1 MDAVRWERVQALFH
15 SVVDQAPNE
24 QRRLLELE
32 CGDDPSLIE
41 EVSAL
46 LREDA
51 GRDTVIDRGL
61 ADAALQLLDR
71 STAPLPSERFGPYR
85 LTGLLGEGGMGVVY
99 RAERDDLG
107 SVAAIKVL
115 RDATLSPSRRDRF
128 AHEQRILASL
138 NHPAIAQLHDADVLP
153 NGTPWFAMEY
163 VEGVPITD
171 HCARTRASLANRLRL
186 FRSVCEAVQHAHRHL
201 IIHRDLKPS
210 NILVREDGSVKLLDF
225 GIAKPLET
233 LDADTTRTGLRLMTP
248 AYAAPEQ
255 FRGEQVGIHTD
266 VYALGVVLYELL
278 AGRVPFDLAE
288 RTPAAAEAIVT
299 QEEPARPSTVSSVA
313 RAPAPLAGRAQWADL
328 DVLVLT
334 AMHKDPQRR
343 YGTVDALI
351 RDVDHFLAGEPLE
364 ARPDTLAYRLD
375 KFVRRHR
382 RGVASAAAAATLI
395 IALSAF
401 YTVGITR
408 ARDTAVAEATRT
420 QRIQRF
426 LVSLFQGGDE
436 AAGPADSLRVVTLID
451 RGVQE
456 ARSLNAE
463 PGVQAQLLETL
474 GTVSTQLGQ
483 LDRADTL
490 LRQSLDHRREQYGA
504 DNADVAQ
511 GMLALAALRNAQA
524 QFDTAER
531 LTRDALD
538 MSRRHLAPDHP
549 QIAEA
554 TAALGMALENKGSY
568 ADAIKVY
575 EEAVRLR
582 SGKRDTTPEL
592 AAAMTGLVN
601 NYFYLG
607 NYAVADSL
615 GKIVLALSRKL
626 YGEHHPHVADDLI
639 NLGAIQYELGKY
651 AEAEKFDREAL
662 AIQKAWYG
670 PNHYAT
676 ASALTM
682 VGRAMRPQNKMHEA
696 DSVLR
701 EALAIKERT
710 LGPMHPSVASTLN
723 DIALIALVREHY
735 AEAES
740 SYVRVIDIYRKAYN
754 GKHYYI
760 GIGLAN
766 LASVYM
772 AKGDNVRAER
782 GFHEALAMYA
792 QTLPPTHLNVGIATI
807 KLGRSLLRQH
817 KYAEAAKESEAGYDI
832 VLKQTDPSIGWL
844 TNARKDLVAAYDSL
858 GMPQKA
864 ARYAAELAD
873 TLRAAAAVAKPK

>member
-15 SVVDQAPNE
+15 AVADLAPNE
-24 QRRLLELE
+24 QRRVLEQE
-32 CGDDPSLIE
+32 AADAPSLIA
-41 EVSAL
+41 EVTAL

-51 GRDTVIDRGL
+51 GRSTVIDRGL

-71 STAPLPSERFGPYR
+71 STAPLPSESFGPYR
-85 LTGLLGEGGMGVVY
+85 VTGLLGEGGMGVVY
-99 RAERDDLG
+99 RGERDDLG

-115 RDATLSPSRRDRF
+115 RDATLSPARRDRF
-128 AHEQRILASL
+128 AQEQRTLASL

-171 HCARTRASLANRLRL
+171 HCARNRCGLVDRLRL
-186 FRSVCEAVQHAHRHL
+186 FRAVCEAVQHPHRHL

-233 LDADTTRTGLRLMTP
+233 LDAAATRTGLRLMTP

-255 FRGEQVGIHTD
+255 FRGEQIGIHTD

-299 QEEPARPSTVSSVA
+299 LEEPAKPSAVSSTSA
-313 RAPAPLAGRAQWADL
+313 TPLAGRAQWADL
-328 DVLVLT
+328 DVLILT

-343 YGTVDALI
+343 YATVDALI
-351 RDVDHFLAGEPLE
+351 RDVDHFLSREPLE
-364 ARPDTLAYRLD
+364 ARPDTFVYRLD

-382 RGVASAAAAATLI
+382 RGVASAAAAAILI

-456 ARSLNAE
+456 ARSLTAE
-463 PGVQAQLLETL
+463 PAVQAELLETL
-474 GTVSTQLGQ
+474 GGVSTQLGQ
-483 LDRADTL
+483 LERADTL
-490 LRQSLDHRREQYGA
+490 LRQALDDRRKLFGP
-504 DNADVAQ
+504 NHADVAHSL
-511 GMLALAALRNAQA
+511 LALGQLRIAQA

-531 LTRDALD
+531 LIRDAMQ
-538 MSRRHLAPDHP
+538 MSKRHLAADHP
-549 QIAEA
+549 QIAA
-554 TAALGMALENKGSY
+554 VTDALGSVLENRGSY
-568 ADAIKVY
+568 ADAITVF

-582 SGKRDTTPEL
+582 SAKRAKTPEL
-592 AAAMTGLVN
+592 AASMTGLVN

-607 NYAVADSL
+607 NYAAADSL
-615 GKIVLALSRKL
+615 GKVVLGLSRRL
-626 YGEHHPHVADDLI
+626 YGERHPHVAEDLI

-651 AEAEKFDREAL
+651 AEAEKLDRDAL

-676 ASALTM
+676 AAALTM

-701 EALAIKERT
+701 EALAIRERT
-710 LGPMHPSVASTLN
+710 FGPVHPSVASTLN

-740 SYVRVIDIYRKAYN
+740 SYVRVVRIYRKVYN
-754 GKHYYI
+754 GKHYYV

-766 LASVYM
+766 LASVHM
-772 AKGDNVRAER
+772 AKGDNVSAER
-782 GFHEALAMYA
+782 GFREAIAMYA
-792 QTLPPTHLNVGIATI
+792 QTLPATHLNVGIATI

-817 KYAEAAKESEAGYDI
+817 RYAEAVKESAAGYDI

-873 TLRAAAAVAKPK
+873 TLKAAAAVAKPK

>member
-15 SVVDQAPNE
+15 QVADMPPDE
-24 QRRLLELE
+24 QGPILQRE
-32 CGDDPSLIE
+32 CVDDPTLIAD
-41 EVSAL
+41 VMAL

-51 GRDTVIDRGL
+51 MHGTVMDRGL

-85 LTGLLGEGGMGVVY
+85 ITGLLGEGGMGVVY
-99 RAERDDLG
+99 LAQRDDLG

-115 RDATLSPSRRDRF
+115 RDATLSPARRDRF
-128 AHEQRILASL
+128 AQEQRTLASL

-163 VEGVPITD
+163 VQGVPLTD
-171 HCARTRASLANRLRL
+171 HCARHKSSLAERLTL
-186 FRSVCEAVQHAHRHL
+186 FRSVCEAVQHAHGHL

-233 LDADTTRTGLRLMTP
+233 LDADATRTGLRLMTP

-278 AGRVPFDLAE
+278 AGRVPFDLAD
-288 RTPAAAEAIVT
+288 RTPSAAEAIVT
-299 QEEPARPSTVSSVA
+299 QEEPARPSIVSAGSMST
-313 RAPAPLAGRAQWADL
+313 PFAGRAQWADL

-343 YGTVDALI
+343 YATVDALI
-351 RDVDHFLAGEPLE
+351 RDVDHFLSGEPLE
-364 ARPDTLAYRLD
+364 ARPDTLGYRLD

-382 RGVASAAAAATLI
+382 RGVVSAAAAAILI
-395 IALSAF
+395 IVLSAF
-401 YTVGITR
+401 YAVGITR

-456 ARSLNAE
+456 ARNLIAE
-463 PGVQAQLLETL
+463 PGVQAELFETL

-483 LDRADTL
+483 LERADTL
-490 LRQSLDHRREQYGA
+490 LRQSLADRRRLFGR
-504 DNADVAQ
+504 DNASVAHT
-511 GMLALAALRNAQA
+511 LLSLAALRIAQA
-524 QFDTAER
+524 QYDSAEHVV
-531 LTRDALD
+531 RDALA

-554 TAALGMALENKGSY
+554 TDALGAVLENKGSY
-568 ADAIKVY
+568 AEAITVY

-592 AAAMTGLVN
+592 AASMTGLVN

-607 NYAVADSL
+607 NYAVADSI
-615 GKIVLALSRKL
+615 GKIVLALSRRL
-626 YGEHHPHVADDLI
+626 YGEHHPHVAEDLI

-651 AEAEKFDREAL
+651 AEAEKLDRDAL

-676 ASALTM
+676 AAALTM
-682 VGRAMRPQNKMHEA
+682 VGRAMRPQNKMREA

-701 EALAIKERT
+701 EALAIRERVF
-710 LGPMHPSVASTLN
+710 GPVHPSVASTLN
-723 DIALIALVREHY
+723 DIALIALVRERY

-740 SYVRVIDIYRKAYN
+740 SYVRVIDIYRKTYN

-772 AKGDNVRAER
+772 AKGENARAER
-782 GFHEALAMYA
+782 GFREALAMYA
-792 QTLPPTHLNVGIATI
+792 QTLPATHLNVGISTI
-807 KLGRSLLRQH
+807 KLGRALLRQH
-817 KYAEAAKESEAGYDI
+817 KYSEAVKESEAGYSI

-858 GMPQKA
+858 GMPEKA
-864 ARYAAELAD
+864 AKYAAELAD
-873 TLRAAAAVAKPK
+873 TLKTAAAATAKPK